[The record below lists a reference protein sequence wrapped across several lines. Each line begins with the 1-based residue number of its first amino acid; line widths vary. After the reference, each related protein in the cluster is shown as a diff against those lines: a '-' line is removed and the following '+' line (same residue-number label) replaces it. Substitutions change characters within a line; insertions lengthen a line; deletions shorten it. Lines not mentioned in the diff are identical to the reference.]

1 MNSEKFIKVCTI
13 LIINFFRAHSDKL
26 RLYGA
31 GAAFFARSRSGPNL
45 AGVSSG
51 NSDFRS
57 RLLNTEFYSH
67 KIYGYRYQ
75 QYVLARH
82 TTFVSHASFCMLETG
97 NLQCLFKK
105 RELKEKCIRVEWYQ

>member
-1 MNSEKFIKVCTI
+1 MEPE
-13 LIINFFRAHSDKL
+13 RP
-26 RLYGA
+26 
-31 GAAFFARSRSGPNL
+31 FFARSRSGPNL

-57 RLLNTEFYSH
+57 RLLNTEFYSY

-105 RELKEKCIRVEWYQ
+105 RELKEKCIRVEWYQQILSNLIFISCFIYFYNFSLLFVVS